1 MVASPS
7 ERPPRIA
14 GAPISWGV
22 SEVPG
27 WGVQLPP
34 ERVLA
39 EMRELGFAATELG
52 PDGFLPQAPAA
63 KAAALARFDLA
74 AVGSFVPVVLHRDDP
89 ALLSAIDR
97 VLDDYDASG
106 AQVLVLAAVTGEDG
120 YDDRPATTESEWTT
134 LFANLDRVR
143 ARAAERGYAAVLH
156 PHVGTVV
163 ETKDDVDRVLA
174 GSTIGFCFDTGHL
187 MIGGTDPVAF
197 AVEHADRIEHAHLKD
212 VSRAGIEQVKSGA
225 ISYYD
230 AIVAD
235 SLYRPLGQGDVDLRA
250 ILGALDAAGYDG
262 WFVLEQDQVLATEPA
277 AGDGPIRD
285 ARASVDYLRGVLG
298 ELAASRGAAS

>member
-1 MVASPS
+1 MASATD
-7 ERPPRIA
+7 RPPRIA

-27 WGVQLPP
+27 WGVQMAP

-52 PDGFLPQAPAA
+52 PDGFLPEAPAA
-63 KAAALARFDLA
+63 KAAELARFDLA
-74 AVGSFVPVVLHRDDP
+74 AVGSFVPVVLHRENADLMP
-89 ALLSAIDR
+89 AIER

-120 YDDRPATTESEWTT
+120 YDDRAETTDDEWML

-143 ARAAERGYAAVLH
+143 ARAAERGYSAVLH

-197 AVEHADRIEHAHLKD
+197 AVKHADRIEHAHLKD
-212 VSRAGIEQVKSGA
+212 VSRAGIERVRSGE

-235 SLYRPLGQGDVDLRA
+235 SLYRPLGQGDIDLRA
-250 ILGALDAAGYDG
+250 ILAALDAAGYDG
-262 WFVLEQDQVLATEPA
+262 WFVLEQDQVLADEPA
-277 AGDGPIRD
+277 AGAGPISD
-285 ARASVDYLRGVLG
+285 ARASVDFLRGVLG
-298 ELAASRGAAS
+298 ELAASRGAAK

>member
-1 MVASPS
+1 MADFPP
-7 ERPPRIA
+7 ERSPRIA

-39 EMRELGFAATELG
+39 EMREVGFTATELG
-52 PDGFLPQAPAA
+52 PDGFLPDAPAA
-63 KAAALARFDLA
+63 KAGELGRFDLA
-74 AVGSFVPVVLHRDDP
+74 AVGSFVPVVLHRDAA
-89 ALLSAIDR
+89 ALLPAIDR

-120 YDDRPATTESEWTT
+120 YDDRPATTEAEWST

-143 ARAAERGYAAVLH
+143 TRAAERGYTAVLH

-163 ETKDDVDRVLA
+163 ESKDDVDRVLA

-197 AVEHADRIEHAHLKD
+197 VAEHADRIEHVHLKD
-212 VSRAGIEQVKSGA
+212 VSRAGIDRVASGA

-235 SLYRPLGQGDVDLRA
+235 SLYRPLGQGDVDLRT
-250 ILGALDAAGYDG
+250 ILGALDATGYDG
-262 WFVLEQDQVLATEPA
+262 WFVLEQDQVLAEEPR

-285 ARASVDYLRGVLG
+285 ARESVDYLRAVLG
-298 ELAASRGAAS
+298 ELAASRGASS